1 MAIDTFNWCTQ
12 IQGGSAS
19 FSNTNNVRI
28 VSFGNGYEQRGT
40 GGYRSNKRSYQ
51 MIYTNKDWRDVM
63 DFCFN
68 HIITPFFWTT
78 PQGDTSMFVIQQ
90 DSISVT
96 PLSNEIQTVNM
107 QFVEVFS
114 SMR

>member
-12 IQGGSAS
+12 IQNGGAT

-28 VSFGNGYEQRGT
+28 VSFGNGYEARGT
-40 GGYRSNKRSYQ
+40 DGYRSNKRSYQ
-51 MIYTNKDWRDVM
+51 MTYTNNDWRDVM
-63 DFCFN
+63 EFCFN
-68 HIITPFFWTT
+68 HIITQFFWTT

-96 PLSNEIQTVNM
+96 PVSKEVQTVNM

>member
-1 MAIDTFNWCTQ
+1 MAIDTFNSCTQ
-12 IQGGSAS
+12 IQGGSSS
-19 FSNTNNVRI
+19 FSNTNNLRL
-28 VSFGNGYEQRGT
+28 VSFGNGFEQRGT
-40 GGYRSNKRSYQ
+40 GGYRTTLSAYSLT
-51 MIYTNKDWRDVM
+51 YTNKDWRDV
-63 DFCFN
+63 DFCLN

-96 PLSNEIQTVNM
+96 PLSEEVQTVNM

>member
-1 MAIDTFNWCTQ
+1 MALDTFIFCTQ
-12 IQGGSAS
+12 VQNGGGS
-19 FSNTNNVRI
+19 FTNTNNVRI

-51 MIYTNKDWRDVM
+51 MTYTNKNWREVM

-68 HIITPFFWTT
+68 HIITPFFWKT

-96 PLSNEIQTVNM
+96 PVSNEIQTVNM

>member
-1 MAIDTFNWCTQ
+1 MAIDTFNYCTQ
-12 IQGGSAS
+12 IQNGGGS
-19 FSNTNNVRI
+19 FSNTSNVRI
-28 VSFGNGYEQRGT
+28 VSFGNGYRQIGI
-40 GGYRSNKRSYQ
+40 GGYNTNVRTYS
-51 MIYTNKDWRDVM
+51 MTYTNNDWRDVM
-63 DFCFN
+63 NFCFN

-96 PLSNEIQTVNM
+96 PLSKDIQTVSM

>member
-1 MAIDTFNWCTQ
+1 MAIDTFNYCTQ
-12 IQGGSAS
+12 IQNGGGS

-28 VSFGNGYEQRGT
+28 VSFGNGFEQRGT
-40 GGYRSNKRSYQ
+40 GGYNTSVRTYS
-51 MIYTNKDWRDVM
+51 MTYTNKDWRDVM
-63 DFCFN
+63 DFCLN

-96 PLSNEIQTVNM
+96 PISSEVQNVNM

>member
-1 MAIDTFNWCTQ
+1 MIESFNWCTQ
-12 IQGGSAS
+12 VQNGGGS
-19 FSNTNNVRI
+19 FTNSSNVRI
-28 VSFGNGYEQRGT
+28 VSFGNGYRQIGIA
-40 GGYRSNKRSYQ
+40 GYNTNVRTYS
-51 MIYTNKDWRDVM
+51 MTYTNKDCRDVM
-63 DFCFN
+63 NFCFN
-68 HIITPFFWTT
+68 HIITPFFWKT

-96 PLSNEIQTVNM
+96 PLSKEVQTVNM